1 MGLYYIFSQRQVIH
15 VALYTSPQTDNFK
28 TEYNSMD
35 STCFLCLN
43 IRKNLLVPTTISC
56 ILSTTQ

>member
-35 STCFLCLN
+35 STCFFVFKYQEEPFSSYYHLMY
-43 IRKNLLVPTTISC
+43 S
-56 ILSTTQ
+56 